1 MDRTEARLSL
11 SSSLTVPLVEG
22 GPADGVPVVLLHGA
36 TDSWRS
42 FERVWP
48 LLPKTVR
55 VIAFTQRGHGD
66 ADKPLDGYSVDA
78 LAANVVAVLDALE
91 LPAAILVGHSM
102 GSAVA
107 LRVAA
112 TDPER
117 VRGLALIGAFASLH
131 DNPGVIELWEGVVSS
146 LEDPVDEGFI
156 REFQRSTLGAEVPA
170 DFFEMVVG
178 ESQKLPAR
186 VWQALFAGFLA
197 SDLRPSL
204 AAVRAPTMV
213 LWGDADGFCSRE
225 EQDRLLAAVPSASLK
240 AYAGGGHAL
249 HWEQPER
256 VADDLSAF
264 IDRVVGSGR

>member
-1 MDRTEARLSL
+1 MERTEARLSL
-11 SSSLTVPLVEG
+11 SSTLSVPLVEG
-22 GPADGVPVVLLHGA
+22 GPADSVPLVLLHGA

-42 FERVWP
+42 FERLWP
-48 LLPKTVR
+48 LLPSTRR
-55 VIAFTQRGHGD
+55 VIAFSQRGHGD
-66 ADKPLDGYSVDA
+66 ADKPTDGYGVDA
-78 LAANVVAVLDALE
+78 LAADVVALLDALE

-131 DNPGVIELWEGVVSS
+131 DNPGVIELWEGVVST

-156 REFQRSTLGAEVPA
+156 REFQRSTLGREVPA
-170 DFFEMVVG
+170 EFFEMVVR
-178 ESQKLPAR
+178 ESQKLPAH
-186 VWQALFAGFLA
+186 VWRALFAGFVA
-197 SDLRPSL
+197 SDLRPNL
-204 AAVRAPTMV
+204 AAVRAPTLV
-213 LWGDADGFCSRE
+213 LWGDADGFCSRA
-225 EQDRLLAAVPSASLK
+225 EQDRLLAAVPSAALT

-256 VADDLSAF
+256 VAGDLAAF
-264 IDRVVGSGR
+264 IDRVVSSGR